1 MWNGKVIP
9 IYIPCQDYPVPSGY
23 ACTHRIPLE
32 EPTRSSHSGSLPEAA
47 TVVVFEEENGEGA
60 REWED
65 L

>member
-1 MWNGKVIP
+1 MHGHTEYFWK
-9 IYIPCQDYPVPSGY
+9 
-23 ACTHRIPLE
+23 
-32 EPTRSSHSGSLPEAA
+32 SLPEAA